1 MSAVIRGMWC
11 DAIDMPL
18 EEYQPENPDCFGIRI
33 TLRVGSDTEVGANDF
48 DLLVCTPRWLE
59 VTLRYE
65 WGRAQWGRHMLVVL
79 EYDLDLIKER
89 IVSYVEGCTGK
100 DFWEIAQKIS
110 RIASWEFED
119 YQP

>member
-1 MSAVIRGMWC
+1 
-11 DAIDMPL
+11 
-18 EEYQPENPDCFGIRI
+18 
-33 TLRVGSDTEVGANDF
+33 
-48 DLLVCTPRWLE
+48 
-59 VTLRYE
+59 
-65 WGRAQWGRHMLVVL
+65 MLVVL